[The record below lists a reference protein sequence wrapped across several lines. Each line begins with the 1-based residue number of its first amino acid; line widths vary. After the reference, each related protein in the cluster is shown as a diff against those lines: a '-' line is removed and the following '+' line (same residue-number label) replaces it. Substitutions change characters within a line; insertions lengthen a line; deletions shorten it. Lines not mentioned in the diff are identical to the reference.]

1 MDINQKGGDILGF
14 LDRVFN
20 RNKKIGYSFDLDF
33 MELFEQKSER
43 IHMKRLAIETC
54 ISFLARTVS
63 QTEFRV
69 RNGDKYVK
77 DEIYYRLNTRPNKNM
92 TASTFWQKFISKL
105 IYDNEVLVIQ
115 ANDGDLLIADDFQ
128 HNEYAVYED
137 TFFNV
142 VVRDYEFK
150 DSFKQTDVLH
160 LKYGNEKL
168 SHLLDSLF
176 SDYGD
181 LFGYILRGQQRKNQL
196 RATVDMD
203 MLSAKSGEHQ
213 AKLQE
218 FINNMYEA
226 VEKKDVAIIPQQPG
240 FEYNEKSG
248 NGIAGQS
255 VDEINKVTDGFLEQV
270 ASAIGIP
277 INLIRGDMADVDKQ
291 TKNYMFF
298 TVSPLLKK
306 IKDEADVKFFTKQ
319 EYLDGKSIEIRKPTY
334 RDIFDLATAIDKL
347 VSSGSFNGNEIR
359 TEVGYET
366 TDEDIHKE
374 YFITKNYA
382 TADEA
387 LEGGE
392 DE

>member
-1 MDINQKGGDILGF
+1 MSL

-33 MELFEQKSER
+33 MDLFAEKSER

-69 RNGDKYVK
+69 KNGSEYVRN
-77 DEIYYRLNTRPNKNM
+77 ELYYRLNTRPNKNM

-115 ANDGDLLIADDFQ
+115 ANDGDLLIADDFY
-128 HNEYAVYED
+128 HKKYAVYED
-137 TFFNV
+137 RFTDV
-142 VVRDYEFK
+142 IVRDYEFK
-150 DSFKQTDVLH
+150 DSFKQSEVIH

-168 SHLLDSLF
+168 SNLLDSLF
-176 SDYGD
+176 YDYGD
-181 LFGYILRGQQRKNQL
+181 LFGYILKGQKRKNQL

-203 MLSAKSGEHQ
+203 MLAAKSGEKQ

-218 FINNMYEA
+218 FIDNMYEA

-240 FEYNEKSG
+240 FEYKEQSG

-255 VDEINKVTDGFLEQV
+255 VDEINKVTGGYLDQV
-270 ASAIGIP
+270 AVAIGIP
-277 INLIRGDMADVDKQ
+277 PSLIRGDMADVEKQ

-298 TVSPLLKK
+298 SVSPLLKK
-306 IKDEADVKFFTKQ
+306 IKEESDVKFFTKK
-319 EYLDGKSIEIRKPTY
+319 ELLNGNCIEIRKPSY
-334 RDIFDLATAIDKL
+334 RDIFDLATAIDKA
-347 VSSGSFNGNEIR
+347 VSSGVFNGNELR
-359 TEVGYET
+359 SELGYET
-366 TDEDIHKE
+366 TDEEIHKR
-374 YFITKNYA
+374 YFITKNYQSG
-382 TADEA
+382 DEA
-387 LEGGE
+387 IKGGDNE
-392 DE
+392 

>member
-1 MDINQKGGDILGF
+1 MSLF
-14 LDRVFN
+14 DRVFN

-54 ISFLARTVS
+54 ISFLARTIS
-63 QTEFRV
+63 QSEFRV
-69 RNGDKYVK
+69 RIVDEYVK
-77 DEIYYRLNTRPNKNM
+77 DELYYRLNTRPNKNM
-92 TASTFWQKFISKL
+92 TASTFWQKFISRL
-105 IYDNEVLVIQ
+105 VYDNEVLVIQ
-115 ANDGDLLIADDFQ
+115 ADDDDLLIADDFQ
-128 HNEYAVYED
+128 HKKYAVYED
-137 TFFNV
+137 LFSNV

-150 DSFKQTDVLH
+150 DTFRQSEVIH
-160 LKYGNEKL
+160 LEYGNEKL

>member
-1 MDINQKGGDILGF
+1 MGF
-14 LDRVFN
+14 LNSIFN
-20 RNKKIGYSFDLDF
+20 RNKKIGYSFDMDF
-33 MELFEQKSER
+33 LELFEQKSER
-43 IHMKRLAIETC
+43 IHLKRLAVEAC
-54 ISFLARTVS
+54 ISFLARTIS

-69 RNGDKYVK
+69 WNGKDYVK
-77 DEIYYRLNTRPNKNM
+77 DELYYRLNTRPNKNM

-105 IYDNEVLVIQ
+105 VYDNEILVIQ
-115 ANDGDLLIADDFQ
+115 ADDGDLLIAEDFQ
-128 HNEYAVYED
+128 QKEYAVYED
-137 TFFNV
+137 VFTNV
-142 VVRDYEFK
+142 VVRGYEFK
-150 DSFKQTDVLH
+150 DSFKQSEVIH

-203 MLSAKSGEHQ
+203 MVAAKSGEHQ

-226 VEKKDVAIIPQQPG
+226 IEKKDVAIIPQQPG
-240 FEYNEKSG
+240 FEYKESSG

-255 VDEINKVTDGFLEQV
+255 VDEINKVTNGYLDQV
-270 ASAIGIP
+270 AMAIGIP
-277 INLIRGDMADVDKQ
+277 VSLIRGDVADVEKH

-298 TVSPLLKK
+298 TVSSLLKK
-306 IKDEADVKFFTKQ
+306 IKDESDVKFFTKK
-319 EYLDGKSIEIRKPTY
+319 ESIDGKCIEIRKPSY
-334 RDIFDLATAIDKL
+334 RDVFDLATAVDKL
-347 VSSGSFNGNEIR
+347 VSSGVFNGNELR
-359 TEVGYET
+359 SELGYEM
-366 TDEDIHKE
+366 TDEEIHKK
-374 YFITKNYA
+374 YFITKNYT

-387 LEGGE
+387 LEGGD